1 LEEQITN
8 QQAGN
13 SKKDKETSKLKNSKE
28 FISKTNPP
36 LIYNPPI
43 PFSQTLKNN
52 ILDNE
57 FPTFLSIFKQI
68 HILIL
73 HLLKL

>member
-1 LEEQITN
+1 MEEQITN

-13 SKKDKETSKLKNSKE
+13 SKKDKETLKLKNSKE
-28 FISKTNPP
+28 FISKTNSPSIYDP
-36 LIYNPPI
+36 LIL
-43 PFSQTLKNN
+43 FSQTLKNN

-57 FPTFLSIFKQI
+57 FPKFLSIFKQI